1 MSNTLAQY
9 VCTII
14 VLCMYINAIVINS
27 VQKIIKYFLTLFL
40 YSIKKH
46 LVYLIYLFRFNHFYS
61 NVITNS

>member
-14 VLCMYINAIVINS
+14 VLCMYINSIVINS

-40 YSIKKH
+40 YSIKTSG
-46 LVYLIYLFRFNHFYS
+46 IFNLF
-61 NVITNS
+61 IQI